1 MGKAVASHLLL
12 LLCFSV
18 RGQDS
23 MLVTKNFHFA
33 DGLYRSMAELQANRP
48 AYSLEAVDMRFF
60 TNPMTSLTQLEYVA
74 SKQTGEELDAGQFW
88 ALVLEGIPSVRVPR
102 NEINKD
108 LPTFA
113 ALKLRGKICYY
124 TYPDWRRRK
133 VSIAAYNP
141 ATGRPFRQGQVERE
155 EEVIVEKMLHFETG
169 EVADFTLE
177 NFLRWIADDPVLLE
191 TFGELNPE
199 EQREKMFKGLLIY
212 VDRNPTYLKN

>member
-1 MGKAVASHLLL
+1 MEKAVAMYLLL
-12 LLCFSV
+12 LLCYSV

-23 MLVTKNFHFA
+23 ALVTKNFHFA
-33 DGLYRSMAELQANRP
+33 NGLYRSMAELQANRP
-48 AYSLEAVDMRFF
+48 AYSLEAVEIRSF
-60 TNPMTSLTQLEYVA
+60 TNPVTSLTQMERVVL
-74 SKQTGEELDAGQFW
+74 KQSGEELDAGQFW

-102 NEINKD
+102 DEINKD
-108 LPTFA
+108 LPSFA
-113 ALKLRGKICYY
+113 ALKLRGKISYY

-169 EVADFTLE
+169 EVVDFTLE
-177 NFLRWIADDPVLLE
+177 NFLRWISDDPVLLE

-199 EQREKMFKGLLIY
+199 EQHEKMFKGLLIY
-212 VDRNPTYLKN
+212 VDRNPTYLRN